1 MENARISPGQL
12 FSLMMLFDIGT
23 ALVVSLGIMAE
34 KDAWLAILLGGA
46 FGLLLFIVYASL
58 FRLYPELSLT
68 GYMRVVLGK
77 WIGWP
82 LGLLYILF
90 FLYGAARDVRDG
102 GDLLASS
109 LLDQTPLIVINAVM
123 VMSVAY
129 VLNKGIEVLA
139 RTAQIFLVVLVIL
152 GLLSNLL
159 LFFSGVVEIKRLF
172 PVLGNGWGPVIKTSL
187 KQTIAFPHSEVIC
200 FTMIMPYLNQ
210 PKTGVRAG
218 VAAVLISGFVLSYTS
233 ALNIAVLGNNIV
245 GRTTFPLL
253 YTISLI
259 NIGEFVQRLD
269 VFVVTTLIIGNFFKV
284 AIFFYAGVM
293 AAADVFQIGDHRKLI
308 LPIGLLILLI
318 SMMISGSFTEH
329 IEEGNLALRTVFVLF
344 GMVIPLALLI
354 AGRLKKRF
362 GSGR

>member
-12 FSLMMLFDIGT
+12 FALMMLFDIGT

-68 GYMRVVLGK
+68 GYMRAILGK

-102 GDLLASS
+102 GDLLVSS

-187 KQTIAFPHSEVIC
+187 KQTIAFPHGEVIC
-200 FTMIMPYLNQ
+200 FTMVMPYLNQ

-218 VAAVLISGFVLSYTS
+218 LAAVLISGLVLSYSS

-245 GRTTFPLL
+245 GRATFPLL

-308 LPIGLLILLI
+308 LPMGLLILLI
-318 SMMISGSFTEH
+318 SMMLSGSFTEH

-344 GMVIPLALLI
+344 GMAIPVALLI

-362 GSGR
+362 GSGE